1 LPVSNS
7 PNLTTLAVYPALHAA
22 ALAITLH
29 RVELRALSMTEKA
42 EPEINWDELRPQLTK
57 MALELGPLVV
67 FFIANARADI
77 FVATA
82 AFMAAMAISLV
93 LTWLILKKIAIMP
106 LVTGV
111 VVLVF
116 GGLTLWLQDDT
127 FIKIKPTIT
136 NTLFAAV
143 LLGGLL
149 FGQSLLK
156 YVFGDVYKL
165 REEGWSK
172 LTLNWG
178 LFFIVLAIVNEVLW
192 RNFSTD
198 IWVAFKVWGVMPLT
212 VIFSISQVTLLN
224 KYAPATEPK
233 HIPPIVVES

>member
-1 LPVSNS
+1 ME
-7 PNLTTLAVYPALHAA
+7 
-22 ALAITLH
+22 
-29 RVELRALSMTEKA
+29 RSMTDKA
-42 EPEINWDELRPQLTK
+42 EADVNWDELRPQITK
-57 MALELGPLVV
+57 LALELGPLVV

-82 AFMAAMAISLV
+82 WFMGAMVISL
-93 LTWLILKKIAIMP
+93 LLSWLILKKVAVMP

-136 NTLFAAV
+136 NVLFGSV

-156 YVFGDVYKL
+156 YVFGEVYKL
-165 REEGWSK
+165 RPEGWWR

-178 LFFIVLAIVNEVLW
+178 IFFFVLAVINEVLW
-192 RNFSTD
+192 RNFSTE
-198 IWVAFKVWGVMPLT
+198 IWIAFKVWGVMPLT
-212 VIFSISQVTLLN
+212 VLFSMSQLPLLS
-224 KYAPATEPK
+224 KYAPPSEPQTA
-233 HIPPIVVES
+233 VAEG

>member
-1 LPVSNS
+1 M
-7 PNLTTLAVYPALHAA
+7 
-22 ALAITLH
+22 
-29 RVELRALSMTEKA
+29 VEKATEKA
-42 EPEINWDELRPQLTK
+42 EPEINWDELRPQLIK
-57 MALELGPLVV
+57 MALELGPLII

-82 AFMAAMAISLV
+82 WFMGAMVISLV
-93 LTWLILKKIAIMP
+93 LTWFILRKIAVMP

-136 NTLFAAV
+136 NGLFAAV

-165 REEGWSK
+165 RPEGWSR

-178 LFFIVLAIVNEVLW
+178 LFFVVLAVINEILW

-212 VIFSISQVTLLN
+212 VIFSITQVGLLN
-224 KYAPATEPK
+224 KYAPPSEPK
-233 HIPPIVVES
+233 HAPPIVVDS

>member
-1 LPVSNS
+1 ME
-7 PNLTTLAVYPALHAA
+7 
-22 ALAITLH
+22 
-29 RVELRALSMTEKA
+29 RSMTEKVEA
-42 EPEINWDELRPQLTK
+42 DVSWDELRPQITK
-57 MALELGPLVV
+57 LALELGPLVV

-82 AFMAAMAISLV
+82 WFMGAMVLSL
-93 LTWLILKKIAIMP
+93 LLSWLILKKIAVMP

-111 VVLVF
+111 VVVVF

-136 NTLFAAV
+136 NVLFGSV

-156 YVFGDVYKL
+156 YVFGEVYKL
-165 REEGWSK
+165 RPEGWWR

-178 LFFIVLAIVNEVLW
+178 IFFFVLAVINEVLW
-192 RNFSTD
+192 RNFSTEVW
-198 IWVAFKVWGVMPLT
+198 ISFKVWGVMPLT
-212 VIFSISQVTLLN
+212 VLFSMSQLPLLS
-224 KYAPATEPK
+224 KYAPPNEP
-233 HIPPIVVES
+233 PSDPNVVVES

>member
-1 LPVSNS
+1 MAP
-7 PNLTTLAVYPALHAA
+7 
-22 ALAITLH
+22 AITLAGYAME
-29 RVELRALSMTEKA
+29 RSMTEKA
-42 EPEINWDELRPQLTK
+42 EADVSWDELRPQITK
-57 MALELGPLVV
+57 LALELGPLVV

-82 AFMAAMAISLV
+82 WFMGAMALSL
-93 LTWLILKKIAIMP
+93 LLSWLILKKIAVMP

-136 NTLFAAV
+136 NVLFGSV

-156 YVFGDVYKL
+156 YVFGEVYKL
-165 REEGWSK
+165 RPEGWWR

-178 LFFIVLAIVNEVLW
+178 IFFFVLAVINEVLW
-192 RNFSTD
+192 RNFSTEVW
-198 IWVAFKVWGVMPLT
+198 ISFKVWGVMPLT
-212 VIFSISQVTLLN
+212 VLFSMSQLPLLS
-224 KYAPATEPK
+224 KYAPPNEPPS
-233 HIPPIVVES
+233 PPTIVVES

>member
-1 LPVSNS
+1 MD
-7 PNLTTLAVYPALHAA
+7 
-22 ALAITLH
+22 
-29 RVELRALSMTEKA
+29 RSMTEKA
-42 EPEINWDELRPQLTK
+42 EADVNWDELRPQIIKL
-57 MALELGPLVV
+57 ALELGPLVV

-82 AFMAAMAISLV
+82 WFMGAMVLSL
-93 LTWLILKKIAIMP
+93 LASWLILKKVAVMP
-106 LVTGV
+106 LVTGA

-136 NTLFAAV
+136 NVLFGSV

-156 YVFGDVYKL
+156 YVFGEVYRLKP
-165 REEGWSK
+165 EGWWR

-178 LFFIVLAIVNEVLW
+178 IFFFVLAVINEVLW
-192 RNFSTD
+192 RNFSTEVW
-198 IWVAFKVWGVMPLT
+198 ISFKVWGVMPLT
-212 VIFSISQVTLLN
+212 VLFSMSQVPLLS
-224 KYAPATEPK
+224 KYAPPNEPPS
-233 HIPPIVVES
+233 PPNVVVES

>member
-1 LPVSNS
+1 
-7 PNLTTLAVYPALHAA
+7 
-22 ALAITLH
+22 
-29 RVELRALSMTEKA
+29 MTEKA
-42 EPEINWDELRPQLTK
+42 EPEINWDELRPQLIK
-57 MALELGPLVV
+57 MSLELGPLIV

-82 AFMAAMAISLV
+82 WFMGAMAVSLI
-93 LTWLILKKIAIMP
+93 LSWAILKKIAVMP
-106 LVTGV
+106 LVTGA

-127 FIKIKPTIT
+127 FIKMKPTIT
-136 NTLFAAV
+136 NVLFGSV

-156 YVFGDVYKL
+156 YVFGEVYRL
-165 REEGWSK
+165 RPEGWSK

-178 LFFIVLAIVNEVLW
+178 VFFFVLAVINEVLW

-198 IWVAFKVWGVMPLT
+198 FWVAFKVWGIMPIT
-212 VIFSISQVTLLN
+212 VIFSLSQMSLLN
-224 KYAPATEPK
+224 KYAPADEPE
-233 HIPPIVVES
+233 HVPPVVVES